1 MADRLTRRLLGAG
14 VAAGPV
20 FVAVTA
26 AQMLTRE
33 GFDVLRHPLSLLSR
47 GGAGWVQV
55 TNFVVAGVLVGGFA
69 VGVRRLL
76 RPGPAATAA
85 PVALAV
91 LGGGLVGAGVFVTDP
106 GGLGFP
112 RQDAGTG
119 TTWHGLAHAAATA
132 VGLNAGIVAAVVLAR
147 RFARAGAPGWAAYCL
162 ATAVP
167 LAVLAWWRGPG
178 LVSVRLA
185 ADVVLLAAC
194 VSLVAARL
202 YREAAAP
209 PR

>member
-14 VAAGPV
+14 IAAGPV
-20 FVAVTA
+20 FAAATA

-33 GFDVLRHPLSLLSR
+33 GFDVMRHPLSLLSR

-55 TNFVVAGVLVGGFA
+55 TNFVVAGVLVGGYA

-76 RPGPAATAA
+76 RPGPAAAAA
-85 PVALAV
+85 PAALAA
-91 LGGGLVGAGVFVTDP
+91 LGAGLVGAGAFVTDP

-112 RQDAGTG
+112 PEDAAAGS
-119 TTWHGLAHAAATA
+119 TWHGLAHAVATA

-147 RFARAGAPGWAAYCL
+147 RFSRAGASGWAAYCL
-162 ATAVP
+162 ATAAP
-167 LAVLAWWRGPG
+167 LVVLAWWRGPA

-185 ADVVLLAAC
+185 ADVVLLAAW

-202 YREAAAP
+202 YREAAAE
-209 PR
+209 R